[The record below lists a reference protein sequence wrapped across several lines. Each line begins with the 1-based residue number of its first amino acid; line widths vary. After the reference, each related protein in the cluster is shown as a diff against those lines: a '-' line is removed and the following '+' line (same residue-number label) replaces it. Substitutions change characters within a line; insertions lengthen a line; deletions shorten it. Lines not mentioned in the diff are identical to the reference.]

1 MDVKQCDRCGKFYEL
16 YNHLE
21 LNCIKLGKETYSK
34 ISWNEK
40 YEYDLCSECMKELLK
55 WLKREGEA

>member
-21 LNCIKLGKETYSK
+21 SNRITLGQEIYSK
-34 ISWNEK
+34 IIGGLK
-40 YEYDLCSECMKELLK
+40 YDLCSECMKELLK